1 MANVLTPF
9 IPTLFQDLNI
19 VSREL
24 VGFIPSVTRNTSAER
39 AAVNESIQIPISRA
53 QTAFNVTPAMAI
65 PEPSDFTL
73 DSVEMKITKSRA
85 VAFGMTGEEVRGL
98 NNGVGMNSIANGQFA
113 EALRTLVNEMEADLA
128 LEAATHASRAYGTA
142 GTTPFASNLGDSALV
157 RKILD
162 DNGAPASGRSL
173 VMDTSAGAALR
184 TLQNLT
190 RVNEAGNTMTLRDGE
205 LLNIHGISMKES
217 AQVVS
222 PVIGTAAATAD
233 INTAGYAVGATSI
246 TLAAAGSGTIVAGD
260 YVTFAGD
267 TNKYLVTTGVADVSA
282 GGTLV
287 IAAPGLR
294 VAISTAS
301 GQAVTVVGRSTRNI
315 LFQQNAIQLV
325 TRAPALPNGNDAA
338 IDRFM
343 MTDPR
348 SGIAFEISVYP
359 GYRKLR
365 MEVAA
370 AWGVK
375 AIKDQHIAALLG

>member
-39 AAVNESIQIPISRA
+39 AAVNESIQIPVSRA

-73 DSVEMKITKSRA
+73 DSVEVKITKTRA
-85 VAFGMTGEEVRGL
+85 VAFGMTGEEARGL

-222 PVIGTAAATAD
+222 PAIGTAVATAD

-301 GQAVTVVGRSTRNI
+301 GQAVTVIGRSTRNI

-343 MTDPR
+343 ITDPR

>member
-39 AAVNESIQIPISRA
+39 AAVNESIQIPVSRA

-73 DSVEMKITKSRA
+73 DSVEVKITKTRA
-85 VAFGMTGEEVRGL
+85 VAFGMTGEEARGL

-222 PVIGTAAATAD
+222 PVIGTAVATAD

-301 GQAVTVVGRSTRNI
+301 GQAVTVIGRSTRNI

-343 MTDPR
+343 ITDPR